1 MQGLLKDHL
10 VEHQDGEGGYFTR
23 TCTVCGAVW
32 KSAVR
37 PGVDRDA
44 AAGEVIRQTH
54 ICPFCGRAVC
64 RGCYTDVDG
73 IALCV
78 RCAERLTER
87 IGKL

>member
-1 MQGLLKDHL
+1 MEHKDR
-10 VEHQDGEGGYFTR
+10 EGICFTR

-64 RGCYTDVDG
+64 QGCYTDVDG

-78 RCAERLTER
+78 RCAERLRER
-87 IGKL
+87 MGKL